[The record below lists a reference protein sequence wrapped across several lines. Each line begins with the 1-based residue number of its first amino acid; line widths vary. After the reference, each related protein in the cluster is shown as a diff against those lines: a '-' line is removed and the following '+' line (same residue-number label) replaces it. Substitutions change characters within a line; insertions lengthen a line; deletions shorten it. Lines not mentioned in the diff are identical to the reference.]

1 MELSLS
7 LLGQEYDALL
17 TQYQQ
22 AYKNYIDYMSSSAS
36 KTSTTSYATLQGNT
50 FWGTEGISEGASNTV
65 EDCQG
70 QCSSLSN
77 CTGATFNPDKKYCWA
92 RKGEGDVIPGLD
104 NDVAIV
110 PKVKQYT
117 DVLYTINTQLISL
130 NKKMMGMA
138 KTSMPELHKDRETRS
153 NVNEKLMLDYEH
165 LMDEKKRIDML
176 IREYES
182 VEDMNKN
189 SSIFVTQKYS
199 KYITFAFFFVILIIL
214 SAQFVIRGL
223 WVMTNIFSK

>member
-22 AYKNYIDYMSSSAS
+22 AYKNYMDYISSSS
-36 KTSTTSYATLQGNT
+36 YSTSTSVATYATLQGNT
-50 FWGTEGISEGASNTV
+50 FWGTGGVSEGASNTV
-65 EDCQG
+65 EECQG
-70 QCSSLSN
+70 QCSSLST

-117 DVLYTINTQLISL
+117 NVLYNINSQLIAL
-130 NKKMMGMA
+130 NKKMMDMTNESAPGLD
-138 KTSMPELHKDRETRS
+138 KEGENRS
-153 NVNEKLMLDYEH
+153 QMNEQLMLNYENLMNEKRRVD
-165 LMDEKKRIDML
+165 KL

-182 VEDMNKN
+182 LEDINKN
-189 SSIFVTQKYS
+189 SSISVNQKYS
-199 KYITFAFFFVILIIL
+199 SYITITFFLVILIIL
-214 SAQFVIRGL
+214 FILFYV
-223 WVMTNIFSK
+223 V

>member
-22 AYKNYIDYMSSSAS
+22 AYKNYIDYISSSSYSTSAS
-36 KTSTTSYATLQGNT
+36 ASVATYATLQGNT
-50 FWGTEGISEGASNTV
+50 FWGTGGVSEGASNTV
-65 EDCQG
+65 EECQG
-70 QCSSLSN
+70 QCSSLST

-117 DVLYTINTQLISL
+117 DVLYNINSQLIAL
-130 NKKMMGMA
+130 NKKMMDMTNESLPGLD
-138 KTSMPELHKDRETRS
+138 KEGENRS
-153 NVNEKLMLDYEH
+153 QMNQQLILNYENLMNEKERVDT
-165 LMDEKKRIDML
+165 L

-182 VEDMNKN
+182 LEDINKN
-189 SSIFVTQKYS
+189 SSISVNQKYS
-199 KYITFAFFFVILIIL
+199 SYITITFFLVILIIL
-214 SAQFVIRGL
+214 FILFYV
-223 WVMTNIFSK
+223 V

>member
-22 AYKNYIDYMSSSAS
+22 AYKNYMDYLSAS
-36 KTSTTSYATLQGNT
+36 ASSYSTSASATTYATLQGNT
-50 FWGTEGISEGASNTV
+50 FWGTGGVSEGASNTI
-65 EDCQG
+65 EECQG
-70 QCSSLSN
+70 QCSSLST

-117 DVLYTINTQLISL
+117 NVLYTINSQLIAL
-130 NKKMMGMA
+130 NKKMMDMTNASVPGLD
-138 KTSMPELHKDRETRS
+138 KEGENRS
-153 NVNEKLMLDYEH
+153 QMNEQLMLNYENLMNEKE
-165 LMDEKKRIDML
+165 RVDML

-182 VEDMNKN
+182 LEDVNKN
-189 SSIFVTQKYS
+189 SSISVNQKYS
-199 KYITFAFFFVILIIL
+199 AYITITMFLIVLVILFIL
-214 SAQFVIRGL
+214 FYVA
-223 WVMTNIFSK
+223 

>member
-17 TQYQQ
+17 IQYQQ
-22 AYKNYIDYMSSSAS
+22 AYKNYIDYISSSTYTSAS
-36 KTSTTSYATLQGNT
+36 ASASASASYATLQGNT
-50 FWGTEGISEGASNTV
+50 FWGTGGVSEGASNTV
-65 EDCQG
+65 EECQG

-117 DVLYTINTQLISL
+117 NVLYNINSQLIAL
-130 NKKMMGMA
+130 NKKIMDMSNA
-138 KTSMPELHKDRETRS
+138 SVPELHKERETRS
-153 NVNEKLMLDYEH
+153 KINEQLMLNYEI
-165 LMDEKKRIDML
+165 LMNEQKRVDLL
-176 IREYES
+176 IREYEML
-182 VEDMNKN
+182 EDVNKN
-189 SSIFVTQKYS
+189 SSISVNQKYS
-199 KYITFAFFFVILIIL
+199 AYITITLILGILVILFIL
-214 SAQFVIRGL
+214 FYV
-223 WVMTNIFSK
+223 V

>member
-22 AYKNYIDYMSSSAS
+22 AYKNYIDYISSSS
-36 KTSTTSYATLQGNT
+36 YSTSTSASATTYATLQGNT
-50 FWGTEGISEGASNTV
+50 FWGTGGVSEGASNTV
-65 EDCQG
+65 EECQG
-70 QCSSLSN
+70 QCSSLST
-77 CTGATFNPDKKYCWA
+77 CTGATFNPDKKYCWI

-117 DVLYTINTQLISL
+117 DVLYTINSQLISL
-130 NKKMMGMA
+130 NKQMMDMTAASLPGLDEE
-138 KTSMPELHKDRETRS
+138 SENRS
-153 NVNEKLMLDYEH
+153 NMNAQLMLNYENLMNEKRRVET
-165 LMDEKKRIDML
+165 L

-182 VEDMNKN
+182 LEDINKN
-189 SSIFVTQKYS
+189 TSLSVNQKYS
-199 KYITFAFFFVILIIL
+199 SYIAITFFLIVLVIL
-214 SAQFVIRGL
+214 FVL
-223 WVMTNIFSK
+223 FYVA

>member
-17 TQYQQ
+17 IQYQQ
-22 AYKNYIDYMSSSAS
+22 AYKNYIDYISSSTYTSAS
-36 KTSTTSYATLQGNT
+36 ASASASASYATLQGNT
-50 FWGTEGISEGASNTV
+50 FWGTGGVSEGASNTV
-65 EDCQG
+65 EECQG

-117 DVLYTINTQLISL
+117 NVLYNINSQLIAL
-130 NKKMMGMA
+130 NKKIMDMSNA
-138 KTSMPELHKDRETRS
+138 SVPELHKERETRS
-153 NVNEKLMLDYEH
+153 KINEQLMLNYEI
-165 LMDEKKRIDML
+165 LMNEKKRVDLL
-176 IREYES
+176 IREYEML
-182 VEDMNKN
+182 EDVNKN
-189 SSIFVTQKYS
+189 SSISVNQKYS
-199 KYITFAFFFVILIIL
+199 AYITITLILGILVILFIL
-214 SAQFVIRGL
+214 FYV
-223 WVMTNIFSK
+223 V

>member
-22 AYKNYIDYMSSSAS
+22 AYKNYMDYLSSSSAS
-36 KTSTTSYATLQGNT
+36 SSASYATLQGNT
-50 FWGTEGISEGASNTV
+50 FWGTGGVSEGASNTV
-65 EDCQG
+65 EECQG
-70 QCSSLSN
+70 QCSSLST

-117 DVLYTINTQLISL
+117 NILYTINSQLIAL
-130 NKKMMGMA
+130 NKKMMDMSTASVPGLD
-138 KTSMPELHKDRETRS
+138 KERETRS
-153 NVNEKLMLDYEH
+153 NMNEQLELNYENLMN
-165 LMDEKKRIDML
+165 EKKRVDML

-182 VEDMNKN
+182 LEDINKN
-189 SSIFVTQKYS
+189 SSISVNQKYS
-199 KYITFAFFFVILIIL
+199 SYITITLFLVVLIIL
-214 SAQFVIRGL
+214 FILFYV
-223 WVMTNIFSK
+223 V

>member
-17 TQYQQ
+17 IQYQQ
-22 AYKNYIDYMSSSAS
+22 AYKNYMDYISSSSFSAS
-36 KTSTTSYATLQGNT
+36 TSASTATYATLQGKT
-50 FWGTEGISEGASNTV
+50 FWGTGGVSEGASNTV
-65 EDCQG
+65 EECQG
-70 QCSSLSN
+70 QCSSLST

-117 DVLYTINTQLISL
+117 DVLYTINSQLISL
-130 NKKMMGMA
+130 NKQMMDMTAASLPGLDEE
-138 KTSMPELHKDRETRS
+138 SENRS
-153 NVNEKLMLDYEH
+153 NMNAQLMLNYENLMNEKRRVET
-165 LMDEKKRIDML
+165 L

-182 VEDMNKN
+182 LEDINKN
-189 SSIFVTQKYS
+189 TSLSVNQKYS
-199 KYITFAFFFVILIIL
+199 SYIAITFFLIVLVIL
-214 SAQFVIRGL
+214 FVL
-223 WVMTNIFSK
+223 FYVA